1 MKRFLGVLLTVC
13 FLLMGIT
20 PTKASTTETP
30 SGIAFNELEKEI
42 DTFMGQYIDVS
53 SPGAGIAVVKDGKI
67 IFSKGYG
74 YADIENKKTI
84 DPMTTVFEYGSVS
97 KLFVW
102 TAVMQLVEQG
112 KIDLNEDI
120 KTYLPK
126 EFASKLKY
134 EKPITMLNL
143 MSHTAG
149 FEEYPF
155 DLIQTSKENVKTLEE
170 ILIEG
175 QPKQV
180 YEPGSTIAY
189 SNYATSLAGYIVE
202 HLSGKPFSQYEME
215 HIFNA
220 VRMENTSGHPTLADK
235 PELENQK
242 ALGYIKANEQF
253 VNGVWSYVPHYPAGA
268 VNGTLEDLARYAIAL
283 TPKDNE
289 PSSLFA
295 NRKTLDEMFLQSYT
309 PHENLASNAHGF
321 WEYDGKVRGVGH
333 GGNTVAFSA
342 NMVVVPEERL
352 GVVVLTN
359 AAGEMDI
366 NYGIMKLVLGNP
378 DQQVAVTSQQLP
390 NAKEME
396 GTYIASRTSKS
407 SFLEWLLGISS
418 VLKVESVNE
427 NEIKISAYGMEGTY
441 VQTSPYFYELTSSTS
456 MLDPKVFFEVDGD
469 KVKRV
474 TSGQVADYLPLEWD
488 RQLPWYYI
496 SLAIIVLSLLY
507 FGITLVVMLISWL
520 RNRNKVNIKSGQKW
534 HVWMTVLGAV
544 FVLNNVLLLV
554 RSIVALSTMSLP
566 FADIKW
572 HILLNWALLVV
583 AAVCIVGSLLQWRV
597 GQLTKG
603 QKFVR
608 YSSLIMLLL
617 LIVVLLNWNFFNIIA

>member
-1 MKRFLGVLLTVC
+1 MKRILGILLTMC
-13 FLLMGIT
+13 FLLIGIVT
-20 PTKASTTETP
+20 AKASTTETP
-30 SGIAFNELEKEI
+30 SSIPFNELEKEI
-42 DTFMGQYIDVS
+42 DAFMEQYIDVS
-53 SPGAGIAVVKDGKI
+53 SPGAGIAVVKDGEI

-74 YADIENKKTI
+74 YADVENKKNI
-84 DPMTTVFEYGSVS
+84 DPATTIFEYGSVS

-112 KIDLNEDI
+112 KLDLNEEI
-120 KTYLPK
+120 KTYLPT

-155 DLIQTSKENVKTLEE
+155 DLIHTSKESVKTLEE
-170 ILIEG
+170 VLIEG

-189 SNYATSLAGYIVE
+189 SNYSTSLAGYIVE

-215 HIFNA
+215 YIFNQA
-220 VRMENTSGHPTLADK
+220 RMENTSGHPTLADK

-242 ALGYIKANEQF
+242 ALGYIKVNEQF
-253 VNGVWSYVPHYPAGA
+253 VNGIWSYVPLYPAGA
-268 VNGTLEDLARYAIAL
+268 VNGTLEDLANYAIAL
-283 TPKDNE
+283 MPKDNE
-289 PSSLFA
+289 PGPLFA
-295 NRKTLDEMFLQSYT
+295 NRETLDEMFLQSYT
-309 PHENLASNAHGF
+309 PHESLASNAHGF
-321 WEYDGKVRGVGH
+321 WEYDGKVRGIGH

-366 NYGIMKLVLGNP
+366 NYGIMELVLGNP
-378 DQQVAVTSQQLP
+378 DPQVAVTSQQLP
-390 NAKEME
+390 NTKEME
-396 GTYIASRTSKS
+396 GTYITSRNSKS
-407 SFLEWLLGISS
+407 SFFEWILGISS
-418 VLKVESVNE
+418 TLKVESVNE
-427 NEIKISAYGMEGTY
+427 NEIKISVYGMEGTY
-441 VQTSPYFYELTSSTS
+441 VQTSPYFYELTSSTP
-456 MLDPKVFFEVDGD
+456 MLDPKIYFEMDGD

-474 TSGQVADYLPLEWD
+474 TTGQIADYLPLEWD
-488 RQLPWYYI
+488 RQIPWYYI
-496 SLAIIVLSLLY
+496 SLAIIAVSLFY
-507 FGITLVVMLISWL
+507 FVITLVVMLISWL
-520 RNRNKVNIKSGQKW
+520 RNRKKADVKSGQKW
-534 HVWMTVLGAV
+534 HVWTTVLGAA

-554 RSIVALSTMSLP
+554 RSISAMSTMSLY

-572 HILLNWALLVV
+572 QILLNWALLVA

-603 QKFVR
+603 QKFVK
-608 YSSLIMLLL
+608 YASLIMLLL
-617 LIVVLLNWNFFNIIA
+617 LIVVLLNWNFFNVLA